1 MARKS
6 LKSNKARIAKQRREI
21 KVAQARKPWRVAGVA
36 FCLGAIVTAG
46 AFVLTPLGAWC
57 VTSDNTASASATKG
71 NDKPQMGAKKKARRR
86 PDPEELARL
95 ARASAARNRRDKKTE
110 KKKDPLA
117 ELRRI
122 EAINASNRALLN
134 RHTAHRPGSTGSH
147 VHPHQPTTHQP
158 PGAPK
163 PVIPTHNPTAAHLP
177 RQ

>member
-6 LKSNKARIAKQRREI
+6 LKSSKARTTEQRHED
-21 KVAQARKPWRVAGVA
+21 KAARTTKPWRITGSA
-36 FCLGAIVTAG
+36 FCLGAIVMAV

-57 VTSDNTASASATKG
+57 VTHYEPMVISVTKC
-71 NDKPQMGAKKKARRR
+71 DHKPQGAGRNKGSCP

-95 ARASAARNRRDKKTE
+95 AQRRAAQNRRGKKAE

-122 EAINASNRALLN
+122 EAINARNRALLN
-134 RHTAHRPGSTGSH
+134 RHAVHRPGSTASH

-158 PGAPK
+158 PGVPK
-163 PVIPTHNPTAAHLP
+163 PVIPAYNPTAAHLP